1 MTSGDMSTKAR
12 TVAVRNLLVDRVTSE
27 VVGLFAEAGIHCMLV
42 KGPVI
47 GEFLYTEPRPYGDSD
62 ILVRRSDWN
71 PARAILLTHGF
82 RDALAPMA
90 HPRMESFASTAFVR
104 GSDNVDLHCTL
115 AGLEAPPE
123 EVWDALRESAGE
135 QEVGG
140 TLVSIPGRPAVLMHL
155 ALHAVHHH
163 ADEKPL
169 EDLRRGVA
177 DGAVADWRLAAELAD
192 RLGGTA
198 AFASGLR
205 RLPEGQ
211 RLAATLGIERFGSM
225 HFELR
230 TAGVPTAEG
239 LHELFAPGLTLAQR
253 VSIVFAELFPKPSFM
268 RWSSP
273 LARRGQRGLI
283 ASYPIR
289 WVWLAIN
296 VPRGAIELRRARR
309 RDASR

>member
-1 MTSGDMSTKAR
+1 
-12 TVAVRNLLVDRVTSE
+12 
-27 VVGLFAEAGIHCMLV
+27 MLV

-47 GEFLYTEPRPYGDSD
+47 EELLYAEPRPYGDSD

-71 PARAILLTHGF
+71 PAICILLRQGF

-123 EVWDALRESAGE
+123 EVWEALWESADA
-135 QEVGG
+135 QEIGG
-140 TLVSIPGRPAVLMHL
+140 TVVAVPGRPAVLMHL

-169 EDLRRGVA
+169 EDLRRGIA
-177 DGAVADWRLAAELAD
+177 GGAVADWRLAAELAD
-192 RLGGTA
+192 RLGGAA

-205 RLPEGQ
+205 RLPEGEK
-211 RLAATLGIERFGSM
+211 LATTLGVERIGSL

-239 LHELFAPGLTLAQR
+239 LHELFAPGLTSGSAGFDRARGTVPQ
-253 VSIVFAELFPKPSFM
+253 AELHALVDSVGPP
-268 RWSSP
+268 
-273 LARRGQRGLI
+273 G
-283 ASYPIR
+283 
-289 WVWLAIN
+289 
-296 VPRGAIELRRARR
+296 RARTDRLLSAPLGLACDQRTPR
-309 RDASR
+309 RDRAPPGPPAPRRRR